1 MPSLTSA
8 LVILSYRNNLA
19 SCSYLFLPTLSLKTA
34 YLSESVVLESTAIYR
49 GFLVQGRLKA
59 DEKTPVGQFLIAN
72 GVRLMDCHM
81 LPNVSRFI

>member
-1 MPSLTSA
+1 M
-8 LVILSYRNNLA
+8 
-19 SCSYLFLPTLSLKTA
+19 KTA

-59 DEKTPVGQFLIAN
+59 DETTPVGQFSIAN